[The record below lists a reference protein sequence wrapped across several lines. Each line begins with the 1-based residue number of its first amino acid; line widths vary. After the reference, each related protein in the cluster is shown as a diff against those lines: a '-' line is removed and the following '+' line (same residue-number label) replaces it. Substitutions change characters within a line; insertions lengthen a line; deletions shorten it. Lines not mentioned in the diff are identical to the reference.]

1 MKLFKVFAYAFV
13 AAAVS
18 FGMTAC
24 GDDDP
29 KDPGTDPLPDGPDQ
43 PVVDGILSPEESKEY
58 IEETAL
64 QFMDL
69 FKTAD
74 QQALVDVA
82 DYVNNHYTDLEA
94 PEEWTK
100 LIGDDYVE
108 PYPYYSPAAMA
119 KAIKKAVKTGDYAAI
134 ARAAETIYRFSDF
147 TGVFEPAGNQWKKTG
162 DSSDI
167 IFRFQGPKGQCEL
180 KAAAANGEWDYNYTD
195 DYYPEDNFTVK
206 VPKRLTVVF
215 TEGATTHVSA
225 VVDNNVNIKGQ
236 AISVKADV
244 TAANIHAVADV
255 NGTSS
260 KISET
265 QALAVNGTT
274 YQTSE
279 AALYGSKML
288 DPETLQAIDE
298 EEIDINSVFK
308 NAEAKATLMNRVF
321 ISATAKNFGALAD
334 LDTYYDNWN
343 DDGQQQ
349 TKEQAEALCKQA
361 CKVINDNVKGELR
374 YTGNDAVQ
382 ATIEAYPY
390 FYDDPYWWEYEVSAR
405 VKFGDGS
412 SQTFD
417 ELLDNTDFTT
427 VENKWK
433 SLVRAY
439 KNLFDF

>member
-195 DYYPEDNFTVK
+195 DYYPEDNFTIK

>member
-298 EEIDINSVFK
+298 EEIDINSIFK